1 MPSLGSVTS
10 SKYDEIVKV
19 VWHLYYIIKDANQAI
34 NNWMNKI
41 LTSTIRK
48 KKSGECDWKMGT
60 NAHSGKIPLRK

>member
-1 MPSLGSVTS
+1 MPSLGSVAS

-19 VWHLYYIIKDANQAI
+19 MWHLYYIIKDANQAI

-41 LTSTIRK
+41 LTNTIK

-60 NAHSGKIPLRK
+60 NALSGKTPLRK